1 MVSFRRKPP
10 GENGGLGVGSDLLLP
25 VHLWAYYLIILR
37 FTFSTA
43 EMQITAEVHTSV
55 QKFSEPA
62 GFPEFLRRI
71 DIFI

>member
-1 MVSFRRKPP
+1 MVSFRRKPS
-10 GENGGLGVGSDLLLP
+10 GANGGLGVGSDLLLP

-43 EMQITAEVHTSV
+43 EMQITAEV

-62 GFPEFLRRI
+62 GFTEFLR
-71 DIFI
+71 